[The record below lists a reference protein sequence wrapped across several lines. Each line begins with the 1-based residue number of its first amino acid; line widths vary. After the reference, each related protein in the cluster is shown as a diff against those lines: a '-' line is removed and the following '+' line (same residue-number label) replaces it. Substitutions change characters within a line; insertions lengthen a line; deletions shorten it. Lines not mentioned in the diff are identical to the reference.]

1 VSARADA
8 VSARADAPR
17 AVLLAHFAGYLL
29 QFRSPLIAELV
40 RRGYQTHVVVPGVTP
55 AIDAGIRA
63 LGATAHELPLERTG
77 LNPLAD
83 LATRRAL
90 APTLRAIAPE
100 LVIAT
105 GVKPIVHGMPAAQR
119 AGARIRCPLFAGLG
133 AVGRPAGARQRLIS
147 ALTTPMLRRAIAAST
162 HVAVQNADDA
172 ALLRERFGGA
182 LPGEP
187 IETAGT
193 GVDLAHFA
201 PAPPPAPDAPQV
213 LMMAR
218 LVREKG
224 IFEFIEAAR
233 IVRARRPQVRF
244 VLAGFFETRAGAAS
258 EEEFRAACREAGVH
272 HAGHLEDVRPLLA
285 ASSLFVLPTYYGEGR
300 PRSIQEA
307 LAMGRPIVTTDG
319 VGCRDAIDDGVHGR
333 IVPPRDGARLAE
345 AILEVLSWPDPAA
358 VAARCRELAERRY
371 CARAIA
377 ARFLDDLGA
386 TARAATAEST
396 R

>member
-1 VSARADA
+1 MS
-8 VSARADAPR
+8 APR

-29 QFRSPLIAELV
+29 QFRSPLILELV

-55 AIDAGIRA
+55 AIDAGVRA
-63 LGATAHELPLERTG
+63 LGATAHELPLQRTG
-77 LNPLAD
+77 LNPFAD

-90 APTLRAIAPE
+90 DATLRELAPE
-100 LVIAT
+100 VVIAT

-193 GVDLAHFA
+193 GVDLSHFA
-201 PAPPPAPDAPQV
+201 VAPPPAAPQV

-224 IFEFIEAAR
+224 IYEFLEAAR
-233 IVRARRPQVRF
+233 IVRARVPQVRF

-258 EEEFRAACREAGVH
+258 KDEFLAQCREAGVH

-285 ASSLFVLPTYYGEGR
+285 ESSLFVLPTYYGEGR

-333 IVPPRDGARLAE
+333 IVPPRDGARLAA

-358 VAARCRELAERRY
+358 VAERCRALAERRY

-386 TARAATAEST
+386 TARAAASEST